1 MKIDSVH
8 ILFWSYSGATEAFAA
23 HMAADIRARGWEPRL
38 CNLLKDKP
46 DTVSFSQRDLLI
58 MLCPVFAG
66 RLPAHAAAFLK
77 SLSGDRAP
85 ALAAVTYGNREY
97 EDALLELCDGLEN
110 QGFCLAGAAAL
121 VAQHSIFPKAARG
134 RPDEADKM
142 KTSFFL
148 LQILQKFSSCEQ
160 PEDLEKLAI
169 PGNRPYKDVSA
180 VRIPLKPKTSSKCTR
195 CGLCAKICPAH
206 AIDPQDPQTTDTETC
221 ISCTACIANCP
232 AHARKFPTLVQ
243 KVGEREFCRQNSL
256 RKEPAFFL

>member
-8 ILFWSYSGATEAFAA
+8 ILFWSYSGTTEAFAA

-66 RLPAHAAAFLK
+66 RLPAHAAVFLK

-148 LQILQKFSSCEQ
+148 LQILQKFRR
-160 PEDLEKLAI
+160 AH
-169 PGNRPYKDVSA
+169 
-180 VRIPLKPKTSSKCTR
+180 SSK
-195 CGLCAKICPAH
+195 A
-206 AIDPQDPQTTDTETC
+206 E
-221 ISCTACIANCP
+221 N
-232 AHARKFPTLVQ
+232 
-243 KVGEREFCRQNSL
+243 EFQMHPLRSL
-256 RKEPAFFL
+256 RKNLPGSRYRSPGSSDHGYGNLHLLHSMHSQLPCPRPEISNARTKSR

>member
-8 ILFWSYSGATEAFAA
+8 ILFWSYSGTTEAFAA

-97 EDALLELCDGLEN
+97 EDALLELCDSLEN
-110 QGFCLAGAAAL
+110 QGFWR
-121 VAQHSIFPKAARG
+121 SIPFFPR
-134 RPDEADKM
+134 RPG
-142 KTSFFL
+142 
-148 LQILQKFSSCEQ
+148 
-160 PEDLEKLAI
+160 EDPTK
-169 PGNRPYKDVSA
+169 
-180 VRIPLKPKTSSKCTR
+180 RIK
-195 CGLCAKICPAH
+195 
-206 AIDPQDPQTTDTETC
+206 
-221 ISCTACIANCP
+221 
-232 AHARKFPTLVQ
+232 
-243 KVGEREFCRQNSL
+243 
-256 RKEPAFFL
+256 